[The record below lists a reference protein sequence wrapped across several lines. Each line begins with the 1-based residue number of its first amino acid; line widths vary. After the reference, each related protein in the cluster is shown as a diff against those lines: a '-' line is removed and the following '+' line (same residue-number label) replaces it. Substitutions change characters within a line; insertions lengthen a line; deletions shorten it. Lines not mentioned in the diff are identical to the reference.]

1 MHRNNC
7 KTPTTTLDV
16 LPLHI
21 VLALGFDI
29 TLWCYITS
37 MKKYI
42 SPLVLAHPIFIE
54 ETFAVGSA
62 ITGPQSSDSVTTEW
76 EVG

>member
-1 MHRNNC
+1 M
-7 KTPTTTLDV
+7 V
-16 LPLHI
+16 LHHI
-21 VLALGFDI
+21 HEKV
-29 TLWCYITS
+29 
-37 MKKYI
+37 I

-76 EVG
+76 EVGQDVNHNFTWE